1 MVEDLESLA
10 KCAKKSHIYNALQ
23 DSVFKSL
30 AKFILSIFDTEDL
43 ERFNFYNRIVS
54 ENKKFYRE
62 KLLPLPLEDCDDPA
76 KLIAEGKITLDGF
89 PLLTEYD
96 MGFLIEEYKSNFIAH
111 IRKWTPAVVVEFM
124 NFVTDEIEGCCFKK
138 GRHKRYLEMA
148 RTVMLQFAPLKE
160 EIKMHTIME
169 NGLSPCYCITDA
181 LRYEALSDIGILDI
195 KNHLTSADLE
205 DMLEEVAWRTNCSM
219 LSLSGGRYDSVRLL
233 YVGVTHALMFGPFG
247 SFADEVIDLVKIAE
261 ARRRYEG
268 HRYISRHH
276 ILWAVGLTGVKGFV
290 EKLING
296 LGLQNLVE
304 EPAAYPPYN
313 IYMSARTIANILGDE
328 IVGVEHLVV
337 AIAFE
342 VNQRSLNGKGDVSP
356 PLVADGSAW
365 NKFGSKKCVQ
375 EFLNAVK
382 RYKKKA
388 GRKLIKLPTKIVQWR
403 APETKLLDQLRRVE
417 KDMKYGWHEFASLRC
432 KSP

>member
-1 MVEDLESLA
+1 MATILAMVTLRQWMLNGWKDLESLA

-96 MGFLIEEYKSNFIAH
+96 MGFLIQEYKSNFIAH

-205 DMLEEVAWRTNCSM
+205 DILEEVAWRTNCSM
-219 LSLSGGRYDSVRLL
+219 LSLSGGRYDSVRLIFL
-233 YVGVTHALMFGPFG
+233 VRPF
-247 SFADEVIDLVKIAE
+247 IC
-261 ARRRYEG
+261 
-268 HRYISRHH
+268 
-276 ILWAVGLTGVKGFV
+276 
-290 EKLING
+290 
-296 LGLQNLVE
+296 
-304 EPAAYPPYN
+304 
-313 IYMSARTIANILGDE
+313 DE

-375 EFLNAVK
+375 EFLNGDETLFCSFPNFFCPCGYGNLGYNIHGIFHSLLIHGSFSNICFFAAVK